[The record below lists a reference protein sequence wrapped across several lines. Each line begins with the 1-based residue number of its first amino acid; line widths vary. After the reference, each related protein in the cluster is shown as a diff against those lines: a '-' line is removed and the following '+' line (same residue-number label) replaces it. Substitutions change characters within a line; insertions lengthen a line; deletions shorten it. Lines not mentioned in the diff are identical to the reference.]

1 MGVPRMKSELVKEII
16 LAKQITKMHPD
27 KIKHIY
33 AREFMKSFKTDKS
46 DIRDNVC
53 GPQYLLFL

>member
-1 MGVPRMKSELVKEII
+1 MKSELVKEII